1 VEVITTTVISD
12 VIISARLASIVAL
25 NLGEHHE
32 LMVVWKIESLT
43 HTPTSKVNHGI
54 IVVTGYT
61 SIIYTAFV
69 NDNGGIVSKHTFC
82 ESPATITFIGLRL
95 STTLTDGC
103 VFNDRERF

>member
-1 VEVITTTVISD
+1 VEVITTTVISH
-12 VIISARLASIVAL
+12 VIISARLASVIAL

-32 LMVVWKIESLT
+32 LMVVWQVENLT

-54 IVVTGYT
+54 VVVTGDT

-69 NDNGGIVSKHTFC
+69 NDNGGIVSKHTFR
-82 ESPATITFIGLRL
+82 ESPATITIISLRL

-103 VFNDRERF
+103 VFYDRERF